1 MQNGAAAP
9 SKCDDSEHS
18 LAPYKSLLPEN
29 RFSEDAHRIGDIRS
43 VFYSPSFLPP
53 AQAKDVLSWLQSC
66 PECTQQSA
74 NPGTGDNRQSERE
87 ESIRHNGKWT
97 RLKHARRKVALFDGT
112 ICKLPPILQRIAN
125 TLVAV
130 GAFPASHPPNHVLV
144 NEYQPG
150 EGIMPHT
157 DGPAYKSRTATISLG
172 GSDVI
177 FNLWPRQHYEGDTTT
192 SSVRPEKH
200 QPSLE
205 VILHGC
211 GSLIVFADDAY
222 LHHCHEIREVLE
234 ETTSTNGICGN
245 DVKGGTLIRRG
256 HRVSLTFRQKK

>member
-1 MQNGAAAP
+1 MTQNAIDFRELRRRERQRVRSAVNTTNTGGCASDVDLPNEGAALQNGAVAP

-18 LAPYKSLLPEN
+18 LSPYESLLPGN

-43 VFYSPSFLPP
+43 VFYSPSFLSP

-74 NPGTGDNRQSERE
+74 NPGTCDMRQSERE

-125 TLVAV
+125 TLVA
-130 GAFPASHPPNHVLV
+130 H
-144 NEYQPG
+144 Y
-150 EGIMPHT
+150 
-157 DGPAYKSRTATISLG
+157 DGDGDATTLSI
-172 GSDVI
+172 
-177 FNLWPRQHYEGDTTT
+177 
-192 SSVRPEKH
+192 RPEKH
-200 QPSLE
+200 QPTLE

-222 LHHCHEIREVLE
+222 LNHCHEIREVLE

-256 HRVSLTFRQKK
+256 HRVSLTFRHKK